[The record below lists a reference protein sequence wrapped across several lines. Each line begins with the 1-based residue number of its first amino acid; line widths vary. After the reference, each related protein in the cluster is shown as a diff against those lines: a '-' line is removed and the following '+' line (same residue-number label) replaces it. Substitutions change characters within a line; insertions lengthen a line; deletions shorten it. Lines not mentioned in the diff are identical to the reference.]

1 MEFSLS
7 DSLSLE
13 KSIVVVTQK
22 VSCFFDLPVHPKAS
36 FFFHIPSFAFRFQS
50 WNNLL
55 ALVDKL
61 DINDAIGGPGG
72 FPEFIDKT
80 LALLTNSTTIK
91 RTSLNIEF
99 QYGESQ
105 VNTWIRS
112 FLERGCLQLYLNAQ
126 SLYTIDTEFFTS
138 NTLVELTITG
148 GFSPDGLLPPGG
160 VFFPKLKTLS
170 LVLMTFVDSDM
181 YELFISGCP
190 LLEEFLLR
198 NDEIEIPPVWNAL
211 VSSPSIKRLTIV
223 HHFPNYREAHD
234 GCWFRTPNLVYLDYS
249 SYVPDWY
256 EVDLG
261 SLVEAGGYGDCD
273 SVYDEEEY
281 PDDPIL
287 GDVTN
292 LVTGLSNIKT
302 LHLSPDSL
310 EVFYFCCKS
319 MPVFHN
325 LLTLSFESDQKRG
338 WPVLPLLINKSP
350 NLETLVIKG
359 LVHQVTR
366 RCGDACSCIPKRMKK
381 KKKELGICCL
391 STCQVKVLHISGY
404 QGTCRELKQMRHFL
418 GNLKCLETVNVGVEM
433 NHREDND
440 VDNKYFRITD
450 ALMKLPRV
458 SSNCRIH
465 FF

>member
-22 VSCFFDLPVHPKAS
+22 VLYMGSRDLISSLPDEILGKVLSLLPTKRAAS
-36 FFFHIPSFAFRFQS
+36 TAVLSKR
-50 WNNLL
+50 WNNLP

-91 RTSLNIEF
+91 RTSLNNEF

-261 SLVEAGGYGDCD
+261 SLVEARLDLRSWERLRDEKAGGYGDCD
-273 SVYDEEEY
+273 SVYDDEEY

-325 LLTLSFESDQKRG
+325 LLTLSFES
-338 WPVLPLLINKSP
+338 
-350 NLETLVIKG
+350 
-359 LVHQVTR
+359 
-366 RCGDACSCIPKRMKK
+366 A
-381 KKKELGICCL
+381 KKEAGQCCHF
-391 STCQVKVLHISGY
+391 SSISLL
-404 QGTCRELKQMRHFL
+404 T
-418 GNLKCLETVNVGVEM
+418 
-433 NHREDND
+433 
-440 VDNKYFRITD
+440 
-450 ALMKLPRV
+450 
-458 SSNCRIH
+458 
-465 FF
+465 

>member
-1 MEFSLS
+1 MGSRDLISSLP
-7 DSLSLE
+7 DEILGKVLSL
-13 KSIVVVTQK
+13 
-22 VSCFFDLPVHPKAS
+22 LPTKRAAS
-36 FFFHIPSFAFRFQS
+36 TAVLSKR
-50 WNNLL
+50 WNNLP

-91 RTSLNIEF
+91 RTSLNNEF

-261 SLVEAGGYGDCD
+261 SLVEARLDLRSWERLRDEKAGGYGDCD
-273 SVYDEEEY
+273 SVYDDEEY

-310 EVFYFCCKS
+310 E
-319 MPVFHN
+319 
-325 LLTLSFESDQKRG
+325 
-338 WPVLPLLINKSP
+338 
-350 NLETLVIKG
+350 G

-366 RCGDACSCIPKRMKK
+366 RCGDACPCIPKRMKK

-440 VDNKYFRITD
+440 VDNKYLRITD